1 MSIKTIFILMDVFDV
16 DAPLDK
22 VNMLEDKQRKYIP
35 EFVRNKNYVIMKSVR
50 RNGMSPMEVN
60 RQWDGIVNL
69 LRKEQVQGIVV
80 SNMRA
85 VARDLP
91 DAYRKI
97 GQVVEEGGLRP
108 PVIVSCDKSNHKFG
122 TQVTVVPLSSKIKQN
137 PVHIVISPE
146 DVSWYWLN

>member
-1 MSIKTIFILMDVFDV
+1 MKKRIDCIEYLSV

-22 VNMLEDKQRKYIP
+22 VNMLEDKQRKYIR
-35 EFVRNKNYVIMKSVR
+35 EFVRNKNYVIVKSVR

-97 GQVVEEGGLRP
+97 GQVVEAGGIIITVDEGELAM
-108 PVIVSCDKSNHKFG
+108 D
-122 TQVTVVPLSSKIKQN
+122 IKG
-137 PVHIVISPE
+137 E
-146 DVSWYWLN
+146 WK